1 MGEVDGGSKAVE
13 AVVLGENVWF
23 EEKVV
28 TVDVN

>member
-23 EEKVV
+23 EEKV